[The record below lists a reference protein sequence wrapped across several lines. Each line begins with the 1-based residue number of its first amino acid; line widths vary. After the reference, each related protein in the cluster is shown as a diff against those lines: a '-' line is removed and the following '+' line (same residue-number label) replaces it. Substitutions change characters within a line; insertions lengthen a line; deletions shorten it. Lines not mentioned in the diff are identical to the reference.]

1 VYQTVRFLVV
11 DDNAAV
17 RMIIKEILRGFG
29 AAHVDW
35 ANDGAAALQ
44 RLKVQPFDFLV
55 TDRVMPGVD
64 GVQLS
69 KAVRSGGTQAKADIP
84 IIMLSGNMDRASL
97 VAARNAGVSE
107 FAAKPVV
114 IAHLHARIEACLRRP
129 RPFIVSEGYT
139 GPCRRRNAAD
149 FPFGERR
156 GRKSARKQG

>member
-1 VYQTVRFLVV
+1 MYHTVRFLVV

-29 AAHVDW
+29 AGNVEW
-35 ANDGAAALQ
+35 APDGAAALQ
-44 RLKVQPFDFLV
+44 LLKAQPFDFLI
-55 TDRVMPGVD
+55 TDMVMPGVD

-69 KAVRSGGTQAKADIP
+69 KAIRSGETRAKADAP

-114 IAHLHARIEACLRRP
+114 VAHLHARIEACLRKP

-139 GPCRRRNAAD
+139 GPCRRRNPAE

-156 GRKSARKQG
+156 GRKGARQQG